1 MSFMHL
7 LSSPAEMARDVGKN
21 AKKLRL
27 SKNLSR
33 KTLAQ
38 LSGVS
43 ESSIQRFETSGAT
56 TLESMI
62 LLATALDELTPLTTL
77 FKPMQPNSL
86 AELKNSKRKRGT
98 K

>member
-86 AELKNSKRKRGT
+86 AELKNSKRKRGM